1 MLFSFFLSFL
11 LSAWGVKFGFSFV
24 KERGFVGMNT
34 VTKIGLW
41 G

>member
-1 MLFSFFLSFL
+1 MLFFSFFLSCCL
-11 LSAWGVKFGFSFV
+11 RGGVKAGFSFV

-34 VTKIGLW
+34 VTKMGLL